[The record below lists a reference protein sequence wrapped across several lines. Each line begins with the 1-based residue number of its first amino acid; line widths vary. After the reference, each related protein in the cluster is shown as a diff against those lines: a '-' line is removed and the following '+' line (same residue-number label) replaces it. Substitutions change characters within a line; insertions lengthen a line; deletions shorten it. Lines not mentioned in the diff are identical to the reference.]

1 MSTHIPTANPLVR
14 YQIAGGPYGY
24 HVTRSR
30 YDGTRWMLQLAYR
43 VAAPTYE
50 QARGIAARL
59 AATEHTE
66 RTDAALE
73 SRSVAENASEMPCD
87 TSEGANRQSGSRNT
101 QSASLRGAEKG
112 GRG

>member
-50 QARGIAARL
+50 QA
-59 AATEHTE
+59 
-66 RTDAALE
+66 ALE